1 MSKTIRNGFRL
12 TQLFKDPE
20 VKTNSLM
27 PTGKKNPRKPLTQ
40 KEYEKRKKKRK
51 SK

>member
-1 MSKTIRNGFRL
+1 MSKTSRHGFRL
-12 TQLFKDPE
+12 TQLKSDPE
-20 VKTNSLM
+20 VQTNSLY

>member
-1 MSKTIRNGFRL
+1 MGNKNRHWFRL
-12 TQLFKDPE
+12 TQLESDPE
-20 VKTNSLM
+20 VRTNAMYPS
-27 PTGKKNPRKPLTQ
+27 GKQNPRKPLTQ

>member
-1 MSKTIRNGFRL
+1 MSKKNRHGFRL

-20 VKTNSLM
+20 VQTNSLY

-40 KEYEKRKKKRK
+40 KEYEKRKKRK
-51 SK
+51 KK